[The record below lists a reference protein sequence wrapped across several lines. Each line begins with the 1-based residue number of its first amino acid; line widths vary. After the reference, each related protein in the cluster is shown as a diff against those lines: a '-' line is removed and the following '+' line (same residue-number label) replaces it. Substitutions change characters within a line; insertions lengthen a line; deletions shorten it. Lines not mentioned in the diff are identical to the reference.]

1 MHKHIVRSF
10 WILIFLP
17 VTLYSQVLT
26 FTPAQMRA
34 DLEYMNRYLRKWHP
48 SYYTYTPE
56 QEMNDFYKALSDS
69 CYDTLTLNQFR
80 TRLRQAVNKVGCGH
94 MNVLNPDI
102 YNPAVPP
109 ELIPLDV
116 WITGERLYVRK
127 YRGVDSLLSQGDEIL
142 SINGISAA
150 DILKRTT
157 ELVITDGYNAT
168 HKISGVQHL
177 FPIYYYY
184 VFGPTAGFQIERK
197 STTGETAKVEF
208 APVPQTNKPE
218 LNPGNPVDS
227 TRILI
232 QGNGLALY
240 SMDSVMNAALID
252 IDRFQ
257 GKKHRQ
263 SYRQMFRYL
272 RLNDIDHL
280 VVDLRNNGGG
290 GVFKGNNFLAYML
303 RPAIR
308 GLNIS
313 RQPNLTAF
321 NLKFKTGFMTRIT
334 PILFMLNPL
343 QYPGSGGWHHF
354 FPFFRKGRN
363 HFNGR
368 IYVLANGGTF
378 SMASYTTTY
387 LKHKRD
393 AIVIGEETGG
403 GEAGSRGMVGGDILL
418 PNTGLK
424 IMLNVY
430 QVRHN
435 LKTEDT
441 GHGVMPDYPVKYN
454 IEDHLQQKDLEM
466 EVVRKLIQNNQQLSQ
481 TAESN
486 N

>member
-1 MHKHIVRSF
+1 MLKRIVRLI

-17 VTLYSQVLT
+17 LTLHSQVLT
-26 FTPAQMRA
+26 YTPAQMRA
-34 DLEYMNRYLRKWHP
+34 DLEYMNKYLRRWHP

-56 QEMNDFYKALSDS
+56 KEMNAFYKALSDS

-94 MNVLNPDI
+94 MNVLNPDN
-102 YNPAVPP
+102 YNPAVLP

-116 WITGERLYVRK
+116 WITGEQLYVRK
-127 YRGVDSLLSQGDEIL
+127 YRGDSLLLSPGDEIL
-142 SINGISAA
+142 SINGASSAE
-150 DILKRTT
+150 ILRKTT
-157 ELVITDGYNAT
+157 ELVFTDGFNTT
-168 HKISGVQHL
+168 HKMNSVEKL
-177 FPIYYYY
+177 FPVYYYY
-184 VFGPTAGFQIERK
+184 VFGPTPRFLVERK
-197 STTGETAKVEF
+197 SPGSGIDTVEF
-208 APVPQTNKPE
+208 ASVPQTNKIE
-218 LNPGNPVDS
+218 LNHGNPVDS
-227 TRILI
+227 SKILI

-240 SMDSVMNAALID
+240 PIDSIKNAALID
-252 IDRFQ
+252 IDRFL
-257 GKKHRQ
+257 GKKHRH

-272 RLNDIDHL
+272 RQNDIDHL

-303 RPAIR
+303 RPAVR
-308 GLNIS
+308 GVNIS

-321 NLKFKTGFMTRIT
+321 NPKFKAGFMTKIT

-393 AIVIGEETGG
+393 AIVVGEETGG

-435 LKTEDT
+435 LKITDQ
-441 GHGVMPDYPVKYN
+441 GHGVMPDYPVKYG
-454 IEDHLQQKDLEM
+454 IEDRLQQKDLEM
-466 EVVRKLIQNNQQLSQ
+466 ELVKQLIQNDRILVQ
-481 TAESN
+481 TSDSEN
-486 N
+486 

>member
-1 MHKHIVRSF
+1 MPKRIIRLI

-17 VTLYSQVLT
+17 PTLSSQVLT
-26 FTPAQMRA
+26 FTPTQMRA
-34 DLEYMNRYLRKWHP
+34 DLETMNRYLRKWHP
-48 SYYTYTPE
+48 SYYTYTPDT
-56 QEMNDFYKALSDS
+56 EMNAFYEMLSDS

-94 MNVLNPDI
+94 MNVSNPDT
-102 YNPAVPP
+102 YDPAVLP

-116 WITGERLYVRK
+116 WITGEQLYVRK
-127 YRGVDSLLSQGDEIL
+127 YRGEGGFLNPGDEIL
-142 SINGISAA
+142 SINGVSAA
-150 DILKRTT
+150 EILERTE
-157 ELVITDGYNAT
+157 ELVFTDGYNTT
-168 HKISGVQHL
+168 HKIYGVEQV

-252 IDRFQ
+252 IDKFL

-303 RPAIR
+303 KPWIR

-313 RQPNLTAF
+313 RQPNLTMF
-321 NLKFKTGFMTRIT
+321 NPKFKNNFMSRIT
-334 PILFMLNPL
+334 PLLFMLNPL
-343 QYPGSGGWHHF
+343 EYPGKGGWHHF

-378 SMASYTTTY
+378 SMASYTTNH
-387 LKHKRD
+387 LKHKRG
-393 AIVIGEETGG
+393 AFVIGEETGG
-403 GEAGSRGMVGGDILL
+403 GEAGSRGMVSGDIIL

-424 IMLNVY
+424 ISLNVF

-435 LKTEDT
+435 LKIEDS
-441 GHGVMPDYPVKYN
+441 GHGVMPDYPVTYS
-454 IEDHLQQKDLEM
+454 IEDRLQQKDLEM
-466 EVVRKLIQNNQQLSQ
+466 ELVRKLIQNDRKLLQ